1 VEITFISSLQLYT
14 TGNRGFAES
23 KILRRELNLVLSA
36 KISLARVKLIFSA
49 KNKTLGEEFV
59 RREQKKKL
67 STKNS
72 SPRVKRLAL
81 DEEILRREYF
91 LCSWRR
97 NFFKKNHFFTFNFLI
112 INMHLYKGDVK
123 I

>member
-59 RREQKKKL
+59 RREQKK
-67 STKNS
+67 NS
-72 SPRVKRLAL
+72 RRR
-81 DEEILRREYF
+81 ILRRESSDWLSTKKFFAESIFFALGEEIF
-91 LCSWRR
+91 L
-97 NFFKKNHFFTFNFLI
+97 KKI
-112 INMHLYKGDVK
+112 IFSPS
-123 I
+123 IF